1 MNIKEART
9 RKGLTQQDLA
19 DRIGMSVQSINRMEN
34 GKQPVSKTVEMAIK
48 HVLSR

>member
-9 RKGLTQQDLA
+9 KKGLTQQDLA

-34 GKQPVSKTVEMAIK
+34 GKQPIDKRTELAIQK
-48 HVLSR
+48 VLE